1 MSEIVRAIR
10 NTLCL
15 ALASASALG
24 AMPDAKTPHHFKIAQ
39 GQLADALEAL
49 SEQSGTQIMYESP
62 VAKDLRVAAL
72 NDTLSVGDALDR
84 LLAKTDLRADRV
96 NDRTVVLR
104 RVAEAKP
111 ATSAPSRPTRVA
123 VASTSTEAT
132 AGQVEVV
139 TVTAR
144 KREERLQD
152 VPASIAAASADK
164 ISQLNMVSVTELD
177 AVAPGLTF
185 VTNPSRFGSGP
196 AIALRGVSTQTQ
208 GSGVQDSVAIVI
220 DGVVYERAKAGAF
233 PDLSDT
239 ERVEVLRGPQGTL
252 FGKNA
257 SAGVISITTK
267 DPSEDFLSEAAVG
280 YSDYNSI
287 DVRGSMSGALI
298 DDSLTG
304 RISAYRKSRD
314 GYVENIYDGSEWED
328 DEQTGFRGKLILAA
342 SDSDRLKL
350 SADYVEQKNGGGA
363 NIIRAFT
370 PQTPQYVIEDL
381 GSIVGLENDK
391 INARSLG
398 ENRQKARGA
407 AVQWDRALGDYD
419 LTTLVAYRSYNQDFH
434 AGTYT
439 WLTPRNDG
447 DQFGYTDQDQY
458 SAEIRIASPTDGPVD
473 YVAGLYMLNN
483 ETEIGLRDP
492 GTLTVGTTTRQASS
506 QISNVESLNY
516 AAFAEATAEV
526 TEHLS
531 FTAGLRW
538 THDDVEMKVVGLPIA
553 PGTVRFRHPLGVT
566 EDEATASKVSW
577 RAGAQWRA
585 DEDRMFYL
593 SAATGF
599 KGPGFNVNIAA
610 IGDSQQ
616 VRPET
621 SISYEA
627 GVKSQFFDRRM
638 TLNLNVFH
646 STFEDFQTQGGLIE
660 PSNPNARLVLLN
672 AGKLKTQGFEAE
684 IAALVGES
692 LELGGNAAYID
703 ATYDEFANAQC
714 YPGQPQGAGQC
725 VGTVQDLSGARLP
738 NSPRWNFNVFS
749 KYQFPVPG
757 IAWNGF
763 ATLDYGWRDS
773 IQWNPLGSPY
783 GIEPSYGLLGASIGM
798 RTQNEHVNIKLYG
811 KNLTNQFHTSGIVVG
826 TVVTHFLPPD
836 YRRIVGIDVSFSY

>member
-1 MSEIVRAIR
+1 MSEIVTAIR

-15 ALASASALG
+15 ALASASALS
-24 AMPDAKTPHHFKIAQ
+24 ATPDAKTPHHFQIAS
-39 GQLADALEAL
+39 GQLADALDAL
-49 SEQSGTQIMYESP
+49 SEQSGTQIMYEAP
-62 VAKDLRVAAL
+62 IANDVRAPAL
-72 NDTLSVGDALDR
+72 NDTLSVSDALNR
-84 LLAKTDLRADRV
+84 LLARTDLRADRV

-104 RVAEAKP
+104 RVAQAGPEK
-111 ATSAPSRPTRVA
+111 TSPTSRPTRAA
-123 VASTSTEAT
+123 VVSPET
-132 AGQVEVV
+132 AVGQVEVV

-152 VPASIAAASADK
+152 VPASIAAASADTL
-164 ISQLNMVSVTELD
+164 SQLNMVSVTELD

-196 AIALRGVSTQTQ
+196 AIALRGISTQTQ

-267 DPSEDFLSEAAVG
+267 DPTEEFVSEAALG
-280 YSDYNSI
+280 YSDYNTI
-287 DVRGSMSGALI
+287 DVRGSMSGALLE
-298 DDSLTG
+298 DRLTG
-304 RISAYRKSRD
+304 RISAYHGSRD
-314 GYVENIYDGSEWED
+314 GYVKNIYDNSEWED
-328 DEQTGFRGKLILAA
+328 DEQTGFRGKLVLAA
-342 SDSDRLKL
+342 TDTDRLKL
-350 SADYVEQKNGGGA
+350 STDYVEQKNGGGA

-370 PQTPQYVIEDL
+370 PQTPQYVIDDL
-381 GSIVGLENDK
+381 GSIVGLENDR
-391 INARSLG
+391 INSRSLG
-398 ENRQKARGA
+398 ENRQKSRGA
-407 AVQWDRALGDYD
+407 ALQWDHAIGAYD
-419 LTTLVAYRSYNQDFH
+419 LTSLVAYRAYNQDFH

-458 SAEIRIASPTDGPVD
+458 SAEIRIASPTDGPID
-473 YVAGLYMLNN
+473 YVAGLYLLNN
-483 ETEIGLRDP
+483 ETQIGIRDP
-492 GTLTVGTTTRQASS
+492 GTLVVGTTTRQASN
-506 QISNVESLNY
+506 QLSNVEMLNY

-526 TEHLS
+526 TDHLS
-531 FTAGLRW
+531 FTAGLRY
-538 THDDVEMKVVGLPIA
+538 THDEVDMKVVGLPVA
-553 PGTVRFRHPLGVT
+553 PGMVRFRHPLGMT
-566 EDEATASKVSW
+566 QDEASASKVSW

-593 SAATGF
+593 SVATGF

-610 IGDSQQ
+610 IGDSQP

-627 GVKSQFFDRRM
+627 GMKSQFFERRV
-638 TLNLNVFH
+638 TLNLNAFL

-684 IAALVGES
+684 FAALVGES
-692 LELGGNAAYID
+692 LEVGANAAYID
-703 ATYDEFANAQC
+703 ATYDRFTNAQC
-714 YPGQPQGAGQC
+714 YPGQPQGAGEC
-725 VGTVQDLSGARLP
+725 VGSVQDLSGERLP
-738 NSPRWNFNVFS
+738 NSPRWNANAFT
-749 KYQFPVPG
+749 KYRFTVPG

-798 RTQNEHVNIKLYG
+798 RTQNDHVNIKLYG
-811 KNLTNQFHTSGIVVG
+811 KNLTDQFHTSGIVVG
-826 TVVTHFLPPD
+826 QVVTHFLPPD
-836 YRRIVGIDVSFSY
+836 YRRILGIDVSFSY

>member
-1 MSEIVRAIR
+1 MSDIVRAIR

-24 AMPDAKTPHHFKIAQ
+24 ATADAKTPHHFQIAS
-39 GQLADALEAL
+39 GQLADSLEAL
-49 SEQSGTQIMYESP
+49 SEQSGTQIMYEAP
-62 VAKDLRVAAL
+62 IANDARAPAL
-72 NDTLSVGDALDR
+72 NDTLSVNDALDR
-84 LLAKTDLRADRV
+84 LLAQTDLRADRV

-104 RVAEAKP
+104 RVAQAKP
-111 ATSAPSRPTRVA
+111 ATTNATSRPTRVA
-123 VASTSTEAT
+123 VAATEPT
-132 AGQVEVV
+132 MGQVEVV

-152 VPASIAAASADK
+152 VPASIAAASAETL
-164 ISQLNMVSVTELD
+164 SQLNMVSVTELD

-196 AIALRGVSTQTQ
+196 AIALRGISTQTQ

-233 PDLSDT
+233 PELSDT

-267 DPSEDFLSEAAVG
+267 DPTEEFVSEAGLG
-280 YSDYNSI
+280 YSDYNTI
-287 DVRGSMSGALI
+287 DVRGSMSGSLV
-298 DDSLTG
+298 DDRLTG
-304 RISAYRKSRD
+304 RISAYRSSRD
-314 GYVENIYDGSEWED
+314 GYVENIYDNSEWED
-328 DEQTGFRGKLILAA
+328 DEQTGFRGKLVLAA
-342 SDSDRLKL
+342 TDSDQLKL
-350 SADYVEQKNGGGA
+350 STDYVEQKNGGGA

-398 ENRQKARGA
+398 ENRQESRGA
-407 AVQWDRALGDYD
+407 ALQWDHALGGYD
-419 LTTLVAYRSYNQDFH
+419 LTTLVAYRAYNQDFH

-458 SAEIRIASPTDGPVD
+458 SAEIRIASPTEGPID
-473 YVAGLYMLNN
+473 YVAGLYLLNN
-483 ETEIGLRDP
+483 ETEIGLQDP
-492 GTLTVGTTTRQASS
+492 GTLVVGTTTRQASS
-506 QISNVESLNY
+506 QISNVEMLNY

-526 TEHLS
+526 TDRLS

-538 THDDVEMKVVGLPIA
+538 THDEVDMKVVGFPIA

-566 EDEATASKVSW
+566 QDEASASKVSW

-585 DEDRMFYL
+585 HEDRMFYV

-610 IGDSQQ
+610 IGDSQP

-627 GVKSQFFDRRM
+627 GMKSQFFNRRV
-638 TLNLNVFH
+638 TLNLNAFV

-660 PSNPNARLVLLN
+660 PSNPNARIVLLN

-684 IAALVGES
+684 FAALVSES
-692 LELGGNAAYID
+692 LEFGGNAAYVD

-725 VGTVQDLSGARLP
+725 VGTVQDLSGERLP
-738 NSPRWNFNVFS
+738 NSPRWNFNVFT

-757 IAWNGF
+757 IAWDGF
-763 ATLDYGWRDS
+763 ATLDYSWRDS

-798 RTQNEHVNIKLYG
+798 RTQNDHVNIKLYG
-811 KNLTNQFHTSGIVVG
+811 KNLTDQFHTSGIVVG
-826 TVVTHFLPPD
+826 QVVTHFLPPD

>member
-1 MSEIVRAIR
+1 MSAIVRAIR

-24 AMPDAKTPHHFKIAQ
+24 ATPDAKTPHRFQIAP

-62 VAKDLRVAAL
+62 IAKDLRVAAL
-72 NDTLSVGDALDR
+72 DDTLSVGDALDR
-84 LLAKTDLRADRV
+84 LLAQTDLRADRV

-104 RVAEAKP
+104 RVVEAKS
-111 ATSAPSRPTRVA
+111 ATTSAPGRPTRLA
-123 VASTSTEAT
+123 VASTET
-132 AGQVEVV
+132 AVGQVEVV

-152 VPASIAAASADK
+152 VPASIAAASAETL
-164 ISQLNMVSVTELD
+164 SQLNLASVTELD

-267 DPSEDFLSEAAVG
+267 EPTEDFVSEAAVG
-280 YSDYNSI
+280 YSNYNSI

-298 DDSLTG
+298 DDRLAG
-304 RISAYRKSRD
+304 RLSAYRSSRD
-314 GYVENIYDGSEWED
+314 GYVENIHDGSEWED
-328 DEQTGFRGKLILAA
+328 DEQTGFRGKLVLAA
-342 SDSDRLKL
+342 TDSDRLKL

-381 GSIVGLENDK
+381 GSIVGFENDR
-391 INARSLG
+391 INSRSLG
-398 ENRQKARGA
+398 ENRQKSRGA
-407 AVQWDRALGDYD
+407 ALQWDRALGDYD
-419 LTTLVAYRSYNQDFH
+419 LTTLVAYRAYNQDFH

-458 SAEIRIASPTDGPVD
+458 SAEMRIASPTDGPVD
-473 YVAGLYMLNN
+473 YVAGLYLLNN
-483 ETEIGLRDP
+483 ETEIGIRDP

-506 QISNVESLNY
+506 QISNVEMLNY

-526 TEHLS
+526 TERLS
-531 FTAGLRW
+531 FTAGLRY
-538 THDDVEMKVVGLPIA
+538 TRDDVEMQVVGLPIA

-585 DEDRMFYL
+585 NEDRMFYI

-610 IGDSQQ
+610 IGDSQP

-621 SISYEA
+621 SLSYEA
-627 GVKSQFFDRRM
+627 GMKSQFLNRRV
-638 TLNLNVFH
+638 TLNLNAFLT
-646 STFEDFQTQGGLIE
+646 TFEDFQTQGGLIE
-660 PSNPNARLVLLN
+660 PSNPNARIVLLN

-684 IAALVGES
+684 FAALVGES

-725 VGTVQDLSGARLP
+725 VGTVQDLSAARLP
-738 NSPRWNFNVFS
+738 NSPRWSFNVFS

-757 IAWNGF
+757 TSWHGF
-763 ATLDYGWRDS
+763 ATLDYGWHDS
-773 IQWNPLGSPY
+773 IQWNALGSPL

-798 RTQNEHVNIKLYG
+798 RTQNDHVSVKLYG
-811 KNLTNQFHTSGIVVG
+811 KNLTDQFHTSGIVVG
-826 TVVTHFLPPD
+826 NVVTHFLPPD